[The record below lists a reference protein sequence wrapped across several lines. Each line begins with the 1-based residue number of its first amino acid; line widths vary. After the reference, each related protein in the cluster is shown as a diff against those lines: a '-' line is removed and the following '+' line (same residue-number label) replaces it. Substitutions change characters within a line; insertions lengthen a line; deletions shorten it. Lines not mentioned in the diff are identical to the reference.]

1 MNISKLEQRVLHVL
15 ARGGR
20 IQHTRDERGKI
31 TAVTCFTHEGHVL
44 SDCTPDLFARLR
56 RRRLI
61 SSFHGQAYRIT
72 RHGIGAVRAQSDNRS

>member
-20 IQHTRDERGKI
+20 IRHSRDERGKI
-31 TAVTCFTHEGHVL
+31 ADVLCFTHDGQIL

-56 RRRLI
+56 RRGMI
-61 SSFHGQAYRIT
+61 SSSDGQPYRIT
-72 RHGIGAVRAQSDNRS
+72 RHGIEAVRAQSDNRS